1 MPWSSSHSLANCWR
15 SLSAD
20 MRWRNYNSKVPKPCK
35 NPMCYEAP
43 WSTILPKMINMYI
56 LVTHACQ
63 HAKTKWTNHDKPN
76 ISPHQPTIPTN
87 TNKYQQ
93 IPTNTNKYQQ
103 SSDYRYYSASES
115 LFLFFW
121 AATFQNNLL
130 VWGDR
135 HDVADE
141 LAGASVSSPPTACAI
156 DCIWVN
162 MGQLPSKST

>member
-43 WSTILPKMINMYI
+43 WSTILPKTINMYI

-63 HAKTKWTNHDKPN
+63 HANTWRQNGQTMTNQTSVLIN
-76 ISPHQPTIPTN
+76 QPTN
-87 TNKYQQ
+87 TNNLVT
-93 IPTNTNKYQQ
+93 I
-103 SSDYRYYSASES
+103 DIYRYYSASEL